1 VAQAAAGH
9 RRERDEAVLTA
20 PFGSLG
26 VSLED
31 GSVTGLAFMPL
42 APGRAPQTA
51 LGAAVVA
58 QLQRYFADP
67 ACRFDLPLAPR
78 GTAFQRRVW
87 QAIAAIPTGSTR
99 SYGEIAVD
107 LGVPARAVGQ
117 ACGDNPL
124 PIVIPCHR
132 VIGATGLGGFAHASR
147 GFTIEVKRW
156 LLEHEGALRGTL
168 L

>member
-1 VAQAAAGH
+1 MTHAATGQ
-9 RRERDEAVLTA
+9 RRERDDLILTA

-26 VSLED
+26 VILE
-31 GSVTGLAFMPL
+31 GGMLASVAFMP
-42 APGRAPQTA
+42 PTPCRAPQTA

-58 QLQRYFADP
+58 QLQRYLSDP
-67 ACRFDLPLAPR
+67 AFRFDLPLAQR

-87 QAIAAIPTGSTR
+87 QAIAAIPTGSKR

-147 GFTIEVKRW
+147 GFTITVKRW

>member
-1 VAQAAAGH
+1 VAHAAA
-9 RRERDEAVLTA
+9 RRLRERDGAILTA

-26 VSLED
+26 VSLEGD
-31 GSVTGLAFMPL
+31 MLTGVAFM
-42 APGRAPQTA
+42 APAPSRAPETA
-51 LGAAVVA
+51 LGAAVVD

-67 ACRFDLPLAPR
+67 EFRFDLPLALR

-87 QAIAAIPTGSTR
+87 QAIASIPSGRTR
-99 SYGEIAVD
+99 SYGEIAAD
-107 LGVPARAVGQ
+107 LSVPARAVGQ

-147 GFTIEVKRW
+147 GFTIAIKRW